1 MQFTIIVEFL
11 LPGLAIVLLAVPLLP
26 AGGVPALSKYLS
38 GSGETT
44 AALLLLAVSYP
55 VGILT
60 NFPIYFLLQANL
72 ISPRVQRKVVKT
84 YLENDIDLSALIR
97 KRFGVALASDGKPA
111 DVRQLFRL
119 MRAAVF
125 RENIDRFN
133 TNHLYHEGLQR
144 LARGMLL
151 PLLLGIT
158 ILVPVRGIN
167 GSALIVLLASFF
179 LIALH
184 LLYHSVQTEEEQI
197 ARYFFIL
204 SVEHRPD
211 GQPAA
216 NSSSM

>member
-11 LPGLAIVLLAVPLLP
+11 LPGLAIVLLALPLLP
-26 AGGVPALSKYLS
+26 ADGVPAFSKYLS

-60 NFPIYFLLQANL
+60 NFPIYVLLQAKL
-72 ISPRVQRKVVKT
+72 ISPQARRKVIKT
-84 YLENDIDLSALIR
+84 YLQNGIDLSALVQE
-97 KRFGVALASDGKPA
+97 RFGITLTVDGKAHPVDA
-111 DVRQLFRL
+111 RHLFQL

-151 PLLLGIT
+151 PLLLGII
-158 ILVPVRGIN
+158 ILITNN
-167 GSALIVLLASFF
+167 GLHAVSLVVLLASFF

-184 LLYHSVQTEEEQI
+184 LLCHSIHTEEEQI
-197 ARYFFIL
+197 ARYFFTL
-204 SVEHRPD
+204 SIEQRPD
-211 GQPAA
+211 TESG
-216 NSSSM
+216 